1 MIEGKRIEL
10 TPSEKQ
16 GLLLYTKEL
25 IADSGYYDVDT
36 EESLMGGIEKRLQ
49 DTEVLEDFIDSQEQD
64 FYTFMK
70 NYIQDI
76 VICQ

>member
-25 IADSGYYDVDT
+25 IASSGYYDEDT
-36 EESLMGGIEKRLQ
+36 EESLTDGIEKRLQ
-49 DTEVLEDFIDSQEQD
+49 DAEVLEDFTESQEQD

-70 NYIQDI
+70 YYIQDI
-76 VICQ
+76 IVCQ

>member
-25 IADSGYYDVDT
+25 IASSGYYDEDT
-36 EESLMGGIEKRLQ
+36 EESLTDGIEKRLQ

-64 FYTFMK
+64 FYTFMR

>member
-25 IADSGYYDVDT
+25 IASSGYYDEDT
-36 EESLMGGIEKRLQ
+36 EESLTDGIEKRLQ

-64 FYTFMK
+64 F
-70 NYIQDI
+70 IHL
-76 VICQ
+76 

>member
-25 IADSGYYDVDT
+25 ITSSGYYDEDT
-36 EESLMGGIEKRLQ
+36 EESLADGLEKRLV
-49 DTEVLEDFIDSQEQD
+49 DTEVLEDFIDSEEQSY
-64 FYTFMK
+64 FKYMQG
-70 NYIQDI
+70 YIQDLI
-76 VICQ
+76 VSQ

>member
-25 IADSGYYDVDT
+25 IASSGYYDEDT
-36 EESLMGGIEKRLQ
+36 EESLTDGIEKKLQ
-49 DTEVLEDFIDSQEQD
+49 DAEVLEDFTESQEQD

-70 NYIQDI
+70 YYIQDI
-76 VICQ
+76 IVCQ

>member
-25 IADSGYYDVDT
+25 IASSGCYDEDT
-36 EESLMGGIEKRLQ
+36 EESLTDGIEKRLQ
-49 DTEVLEDFIDSQEQD
+49 DAEVLGDFTESQEQD

-70 NYIQDI
+70 YYIQDI
-76 VICQ
+76 IVCQ